1 MSLATALC
9 WSCVRCLAIALL
21 VWPLSRLLSE
31 AWDAT
36 RGSTRRGLLAL
47 LFVPFLFPE
56 LWVGYAYALW
66 LIQHPVWNELL
77 FDLLLLL
84 KLVPAGAVVAHL
96 SPPPP
101 MSAQAIHCRRLAIR
115 SDARW
120 SSRFAVQLGCH
131 VRGPLRAAVP
141 AVALVFLLAFQDYEL
156 PSLMGIKSWTV
167 WMFDAQA
174 GARDATTALHHI
186 GWPLACELAVLLPA
200 LAVTLSNSVQ
210 PTAMAEPVWPLTGLR
225 SAIVWSYLVVSAT
238 LTAAIPIAIT
248 GRGMFAGFGQLFRN
262 QSQLASLLSNIA
274 SGFVIGA
281 LAAGLTCGVAGRL
294 LTPNPSPPWG
304 EGKIDAAMLPRRRAG
319 VRWLLMLPGCL
330 GSLVVGLLVL
340 VLFQRTPLFVV
351 YDTPL
356 PLVIALAAW
365 LLPRGVLML
374 LLWSGIRHGAGS
386 HLADIIHRA
395 PSAPVAAKGIDLMW
409 HLRHRPA
416 WFCWMLVS
424 YWAYLDLT
432 SAAMLAP
439 TGMASA
445 PVRLYDLMH
454 FSRTSLLSAQT
465 CLTLLVPV
473 VLLWIGFGV
482 RRQVVRWLAV

>member
-1 MSLATALC
+1 MSLTVTLV
-9 WSCVRCLAIALL
+9 WSCVRCLAIAILAWPVSQLLSMAWHAARGQMRLGLL
-21 VWPLSRLLSE
+21 VLLI
-31 AWDAT
+31 
-36 RGSTRRGLLAL
+36 
-47 LFVPFLFPE
+47 VPFLFPE
-56 LWVGYAYALW
+56 LWVGYAYANFSLS

-84 KLVPAGAVVAHL
+84 KLVPAGVVVAHF

-101 MSAQAIHCRRLAIR
+101 MSAQAIHCRRLAMR
-115 SDARW
+115 HDSGW
-120 SSRFAVQLGCH
+120 PSKLAVHLGCLM
-131 VRGPLRAAVP
+131 RGPLRAAVP
-141 AVALVFLLAFQDYEL
+141 EVALVFLLAFQDYEL

-200 LAVTLSNSVQ
+200 VAVTLSNSAQ
-210 PTAMAEPVWPLTGLR
+210 PAATAEPVRPLSGWR
-225 SAIVWSYLVVSAT
+225 RAIVWGYFVASVTVT
-238 LTAAIPIAIT
+238 TAIPIAIT
-248 GRGMFAGFGQLFRN
+248 GRGMWDGFGQLARN
-262 QSQLASLLSNIA
+262 QTQLASMLWNIA
-274 SGFVIGA
+274 SGFVIAA
-281 LAAGLTCGVAGRL
+281 LAAGLTCGVASVL
-294 LTPNPSPPWG
+294 LPQ
-304 EGKIDAAMLPRRRAG
+304 RRAG
-319 VRWLLMLPGCL
+319 IGWFVMLPGCL

-340 VLFQRTPLFVV
+340 VLFQRSPLFVI

-356 PLVIALAAW
+356 PLVVALAAW
-365 LLPRGVLML
+365 LLPRGVLL
-374 LLWSGIRHGAGS
+374 VLLWSGVRHGAGG
-386 HLADIIHRA
+386 HLAELVRRS
-395 PSAPVAAKGIDLMW
+395 PSAFVAAKGIDLMW

-416 WFCWMLVS
+416 WFSWMLLS

-454 FSRTSLLSAQT
+454 FGHKSLLSAQT

-473 VLLWIGFGV
+473 VLLWIGFGL
-482 RRQVVRWLAV
+482 RRQVVRWFAI

>member
-1 MSLATALC
+1 MSLATALL
-9 WSCVRCLAIALL
+9 WSCVRCLVIALMA
-21 VWPLSRLLSE
+21 WPLSKALSE
-31 AWDAT
+31 AWHAT
-36 RGSTRRGLLAL
+36 RGAAQRGLLVL
-47 LFVPFLFPE
+47 VFVPFLFPE

-84 KLVPAGAVVAHL
+84 KLVPAGVVVMHF

-101 MSAQAIHCRRLAIR
+101 MSAQAIHCRRLAMRCDAGWR
-115 SDARW
+115 SKA
-120 SSRFAVQLGCH
+120 AVRIGLLL
-131 VRGPLRAAVP
+131 RGPLRAAVP
-141 AVALVFLLAFQDYEL
+141 TVALVFMLAFQDYEL

-186 GWPLACELAVLLPA
+186 GWPLACELVVLLPA
-200 LAVTLSNSVQ
+200 LAVTLSNSGQ
-210 PTAMAEPVWPLTGLR
+210 SAATAEPIRPLSRRR
-225 SAIVWSYLVVSAT
+225 SAIVWSYVAVSVT
-238 LTAAIPIAIT
+238 LTAAVPIAIA
-248 GRGMFAGFGQLFRN
+248 GRGMWDGFGQLARN
-262 QSQLASLLSNIA
+262 RTQLASMLSNIA
-274 SGFVIGA
+274 SGFVIAA
-281 LAAGLTCGVAGRL
+281 LAAGLTCGL
-294 LTPNPSPPWG
+294 
-304 EGKIDAAMLPRRRAG
+304 AAALLPRRRARIG
-319 VRWLLMLPGCL
+319 WLLMLPGCL

-356 PLVIALAAW
+356 PLVVALAAW
-365 LLPRGVLML
+365 LLPRGVLLL

-386 HLADIIHRA
+386 QLADIVRRA

-409 HLRHRPA
+409 HLRQRPA
-416 WFCWMLVS
+416 WFCWMLLS
-424 YWAYLDLT
+424 FWAYLDLT

-465 CLTLLVPV
+465 CLTLLLPV
-473 VLLWIGFGV
+473 VLLWIGFGL